1 LTIEGQAAEIVARA
15 QPPHPAEIAFL
26 AAHGVPHP
34 VLRQASALAARAG
47 VTADVALLRHGL
59 VDEDRFYRA
68 LAATLGLPFLDDMLL
83 DSRVS
88 FPASILAGV
97 VPLRHG
103 AGPRFALAPAGESLR
118 RLLAQP
124 VRGLAITTPAAL
136 RRAVFE
142 VRGPAIAA
150 QAAHALP
157 YSKPEHSY
165 RDGSSPGQIATLLA
179 AVAALSAGAAHASSL
194 IMPAL
199 ALLATPVFLAMVVLR
214 LAAAREPIATAPVRP
229 PQRLPD
235 RLLPVYTVL
244 IPLYRERRV
253 VQQIVAAVAA
263 LDYPSAK
270 LDVKLILEDDDRD
283 TREAV
288 RRMTLPAFV
297 EVIVAPAGEPR
308 TKPRALNVALP
319 LARGEFTVIYD
330 AEDIP
335 DPGQLRLAVTT
346 FARHPADV
354 VCLQARLV
362 IDNTR
367 DNWLTRLFTIEYAAL
382 AF

>member
-15 QPPHPAEIAFL
+15 QPAHPAEIAFL
-26 AAHGVPHP
+26 AAQGVPHP

-68 LAATLGLPFLDDMLL
+68 LAATLGLPFLDDVVL

-157 YSKPEHSY
+157 YLKPEHSY
-165 RDGSSPGQIATLLA
+165 RDGSSPGQIAALLA
-179 AVAALSAGAAHASSL
+179 AVAALSAAAAHASSL

-253 VQQIVAAVAA
+253 VEQIVAAIAA
-263 LDYPSAK
+263 LD
-270 LDVKLILEDDDRD
+270 
-283 TREAV
+283 
-288 RRMTLPAFV
+288 
-297 EVIVAPAGEPR
+297 
-308 TKPRALNVALP
+308 
-319 LARGEFTVIYD
+319 
-330 AEDIP
+330 
-335 DPGQLRLAVTT
+335 
-346 FARHPADV
+346 
-354 VCLQARLV
+354 
-362 IDNTR
+362 
-367 DNWLTRLFTIEYAAL
+367 
-382 AF
+382 

>member
-1 LTIEGQAAEIVARA
+1 MTIEGQAAEIVARA

-124 VRGLAITTPAAL
+124 VRGLAITSPAAL

-263 LDYPSAK
+263 LD
-270 LDVKLILEDDDRD
+270 
-283 TREAV
+283 
-288 RRMTLPAFV
+288 
-297 EVIVAPAGEPR
+297 
-308 TKPRALNVALP
+308 
-319 LARGEFTVIYD
+319 
-330 AEDIP
+330 
-335 DPGQLRLAVTT
+335 
-346 FARHPADV
+346 
-354 VCLQARLV
+354 
-362 IDNTR
+362 
-367 DNWLTRLFTIEYAAL
+367 
-382 AF
+382 